1 MIDHA
6 TGVVIG
12 STARLGENC
21 TLLHNV
27 TLGSTG
33 KNDGDRHP
41 KLGNKVLVGCN
52 ATILG
57 NIKIGDGAKIGSN
70 TIVLKPV
77 PEGATAVGNPTRII
91 EKPSENQFQGKPED
105 RLAAL
110 EAHFKKKTT
119 ITELPNPL
127 FSHKISNPSNVV

>member
-6 TGVVIG
+6 TGLVVG
-12 STARLGENC
+12 ATARVGDNC
-21 TLLHNV
+21 TFLHNV

-57 NIKIGDGAKIGSN
+57 NILIGDGAKIGSN
-70 TIVLKPV
+70 SIVLRPV
-77 PEGATAVGNPTRII
+77 PAGATAVGNPVRII
-91 EKPSENQFQGKPED
+91 ERPTQN
-105 RLAAL
+105 
-110 EAHFKKKTT
+110 
-119 ITELPNPL
+119 
-127 FSHKISNPSNVV
+127 